1 MEYLSELEA
10 SVFFNNLTVE
20 LQTYLIG
27 RGGQYSISATD
38 LIRKI
43 PKNLLDNPDDIMTFL
58 RSKDISH
65 IHATSEGGSPNDF
78 YNWIFEDPSVN
89 RSRGADFMENHEIF
103 EAELD
108 NNIDAYFID
117 LETPDAVL
125 ENAPDIED
133 LFTVTSSDSFEST
146 SNILESNLEGAFGA
160 TISTGYV
167 VTRLAKQAMNYLEG
181 IDLKEFRHNSKYR
194 NRVINE
200 AIHDFASGGW
210 EEAAKAIVMGIF
222 IATFPPLRLIF
233 IGQGL
238 ASLMALGFRWL
249 STKKIFPGKVGL
261 AFARIAD
268 SLDLIAGFFRKLM
281 KFAERIVDSLVETII
296 KIAKNI
302 GKKIKE
308 IAIKIYEWLMN
319 FFFPENKNLI
329 LDNRILLL
337 SD

>member
-146 SNILESNLEGAFGA
+146 SNILNQ
-160 TISTGYV
+160 IWKV
-167 VTRLAKQAMNYLEG
+167 YLEQQ
-181 IDLKEFRHNSKYR
+181 Y
-194 NRVINE
+194 
-200 AIHDFASGGW
+200 
-210 EEAAKAIVMGIF
+210 
-222 IATFPPLRLIF
+222 PLDML
-233 IGQGL
+233 
-238 ASLMALGFRWL
+238 
-249 STKKIFPGKVGL
+249 
-261 AFARIAD
+261 
-268 SLDLIAGFFRKLM
+268 
-281 KFAERIVDSLVETII
+281 
-296 KIAKNI
+296 
-302 GKKIKE
+302 
-308 IAIKIYEWLMN
+308 
-319 FFFPENKNLI
+319 
-329 LDNRILLL
+329 
-337 SD
+337 